1 MYLIWTVIIGFVAG
15 LMGKVMTR
23 GNEPSGFWLTG
34 LIGVAGAVVCHQ
46 AGLWAGWYK
55 GMVRDRIIESLG
67 KAPRKPAQVVGADDQ
82 DVLHGSGNK
91 GTSWVEE
98 DESDEAPA
106 SGTGVRA
113 ADRDDPGAAGKKDA
127 GEQASLW

>member
-15 LMGKVMTR
+15 LMGKDMTR

-55 GMVRDRIIESLG
+55 GGQALG
-67 KAPRKPAQVVGADDQ
+67 FV
-82 DVLHGSGNK
+82 
-91 GTSWVEE
+91 
-98 DESDEAPA
+98 
-106 SGTGVRA
+106 A
-113 ADRDDPGAAGKKDA
+113 AVIG
-127 GEQASLW
+127 ASLALAAFNTVRRARAR